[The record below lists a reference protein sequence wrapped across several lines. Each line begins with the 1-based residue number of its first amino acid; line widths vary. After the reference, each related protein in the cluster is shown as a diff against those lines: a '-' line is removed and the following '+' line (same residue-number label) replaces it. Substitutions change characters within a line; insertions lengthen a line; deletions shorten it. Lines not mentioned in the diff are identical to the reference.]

1 MISQK
6 INRSVFRTILKQ
18 DMPLVTWET
27 SQESFA
33 IRCSVIDE
41 PIDEMVDE
49 FFQVFDGET
58 IQEVQKNINRALTAS
73 KHLLSYDKQDLIWF
87 QRSLARMKSVRGAI
101 KN

>member
-6 INRSVFRTILKQ
+6 INRPVFHTILKQ
-18 DMPLVTWET
+18 DLPFVDWHM
-27 SQESFA
+27 SQDSFA
-33 IRCSVIDE
+33 FNYQVNNE
-41 PIDEMVDE
+41 PLSSMVDE
-49 FFQVFDGET
+49 FFRVFDGET

-73 KHLLSYDKQDLIWF
+73 KHLLSYNKQDLIWF